1 MSVLAILQ
9 SLGKKPGV
17 LITAL
22 RMIPLVIIS
31 VSAAP
36 AVLVLPF
43 FPQGHKRAMELVGHL
58 KAWSLGQWDEQM
70 KEPSSKA
77 ETESKESRTEDGSV
91 ESDSENDSDEFV
103 DTPGGRSGTE
113 EASALSEDT

>member
-1 MSVLAILQ
+1 VSVLAILQ

-31 VSAAP
+31 VSAVP

-58 KAWSLGQWDEQM
+58 KDWSLGQSNEQTE
-70 KEPSSKA
+70 EPSSKA
-77 ETESKESRTEDGSV
+77 EKESCTEFNSV
-91 ESDSENDSDEFV
+91 ESGSEDESDEFV
-103 DTPGGRSGTE
+103 GSPADQTGAEDASG
-113 EASALSEDT
+113 LSEDA